1 MIKYALL
8 TEAEKVKALYEK
20 DVQIKKKDAQ
30 VKEKDAQL
38 GEAHRYLQEALRTQ
52 ADLIVEKER
61 LKMQIKQ
68 MDKYK

>member
-1 MIKYALL
+1 MKMIKYALL
-8 TEAEKVKALYEK
+8 TEAEKVKALY
-20 DVQIKKKDAQ
+20 
-30 VKEKDAQL
+30 EKDAQL